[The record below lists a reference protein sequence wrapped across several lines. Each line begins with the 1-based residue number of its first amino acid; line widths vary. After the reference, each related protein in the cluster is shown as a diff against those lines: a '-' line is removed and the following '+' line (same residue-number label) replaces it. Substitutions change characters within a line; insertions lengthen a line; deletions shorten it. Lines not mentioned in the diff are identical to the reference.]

1 MTWHDTKSIWFC
13 RPGSNAMSRWWARDP
28 CESLVVNLPS
38 QRRSGRRG
46 QLRRYNVMVVSD
58 VWPSKTTRFARKDT
72 GCKKLSKFKLKNFAY
87 ILFDVVWSSLMI
99 ASLVIYTALLS
110 RCTCGW
116 LCKFLFSGMGWDHQ
130 SLNIGI
136 SFCIFC
142 LYGSPKTLIQQKMLP
157 ITSVFA
163 SPRRPSVL
171 RRRPRAMRRRNASG
185 GNGPGVSMWTHIF
198 PPLSRN
204 NCCRDGMPSVRRM
217 KMSMTQG
224 SNHPQAWSW
233 GKRIEHEG
241 IRMIRVGGP
250 FTVYLYFIHLYSNAL
265 LMITLFGVYHI
276 G

>member
-58 VWPSKTTRFARKDT
+58 VWPSKTTHFARKDT
-72 GCKKLSKFKLKNFAY
+72 GCKKLSKFKLKTLLTFY
-87 ILFDVVWSSLMI
+87 LMLFDLLWWLLRWWYIQHFFPVV
-99 ASLVIYTALLS
+99 LVDGCANFYFLGWVGITNHWHFFLYLLFI
-110 RCTCGW
+110 W
-116 LCKFLFSGMGWDHQ
+116 FSENSDPAK
-130 SLNIGI
+130 NAV
-136 SFCIFC
+136 
-142 LYGSPKTLIQQKMLP
+142 
-157 ITSVFA
+157 TSVFA

-185 GNGPGVSMWTHIF
+185 GNGPGVSTWMHIF

-250 FTVYLYFIHLYSNAL
+250 FTVYLYFIL
-265 LMITLFGVYHI
+265 
-276 G
+276 